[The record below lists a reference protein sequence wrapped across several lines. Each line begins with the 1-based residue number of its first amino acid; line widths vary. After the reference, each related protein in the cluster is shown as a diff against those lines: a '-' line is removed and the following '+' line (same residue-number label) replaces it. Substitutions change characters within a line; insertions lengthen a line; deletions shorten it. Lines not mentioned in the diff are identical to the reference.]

1 MSTVITNSVLAPGS
15 DKVML
20 RKSGCIVQSKQY
32 EYNSVYEDL
41 NNNNLIN
48 MPGVLGNGNATITP
62 YFGDSKILF
71 TAMIHCGHQTT
82 WRTNFFR
89 TFYRVTNSGSW
100 TQFYGGFGSNLYS
113 STNAMSQ
120 TVKCSYL
127 LDPSYSAGDL
137 VGFKLQHVGHAN
149 GGHLHLN
156 QVSLTNTT
164 DNNNVINA
172 HSKIYLQEVAT

>member
-1 MSTVITNSVLAPGS
+1 MSTVIANAVLRPAD

-20 RKSGCIVQSKQY
+20 RKSGCIMQNQQY
-32 EYNSVYEDL
+32 EYSSVYEDL
-41 NNNNLIN
+41 NNNNRID
-48 MPGVLGNGNATITP
+48 MPGDLGNGNASITP

-82 WRTNFFR
+82 WRTNFFE
-89 TFYRVTNSGSW
+89 TFYRVNGGSW

-113 STNAMSQ
+113 NTNSMSQ

-156 QVSLTNTT
+156 QISLTSTT
-164 DNNNVINA
+164 SNNNVISA
-172 HSKIYLQEVAT
+172 HSKIYLQEVAQ

>member
-15 DKVML
+15 EKVML
-20 RKSGCIVQSKQY
+20 RKSGCIVQSQQY

-41 NNNNLIN
+41 QNNNLIN

-89 TFYRVTNSGSW
+89 TFYRINSGSW
-100 TQFYGGFGSNLYS
+100 TQFYGGFGSCLYS
-113 STNAMSQ
+113 NTSSMSQ
-120 TVKCSYL
+120 TIKCSYL
-127 LDPSYSAGDL
+127 VSPSYSAGNSI
-137 VGFKLQHVGHAN
+137 GFKLVF
-149 GGHLHLN
+149 
-156 QVSLTNTT
+156 
-164 DNNNVINA
+164 
-172 HSKIYLQEVAT
+172 KY

>member
-20 RKSGCIVQSKQY
+20 RKSGCIVQNEQY
-32 EYNSVYEDL
+32 EYSSVYEDL
-41 NNNNLIN
+41 NSNNLIN
-48 MPGVLGNGNATITP
+48 MPGDLGNGNATITP

-82 WRTNFFR
+82 WRTNFIK
-89 TFYRVTNSGSW
+89 TFYRIAGGSW

-113 STNAMSQ
+113 GTNSMSQ
-120 TVKCSYL
+120 TIKCSYL
-127 LDPSYSAGDL
+127 LDPSYSAGNAI
-137 VGFKLQHVGHAN
+137 GFKIQHIGHAN

-156 QVSLTNTT
+156 QINLSNTT
-164 DNNNVINA
+164 SNSNVISA

>member
-20 RKSGCIVQSKQY
+20 RKSGCIMQSQQY
-32 EYNSVYEDL
+32 EYSSVYEDL

-48 MPGVLGNGNATITP
+48 MPGVLGNGTATITP
-62 YFGDSKILF
+62 YFADSKILF

-89 TFYRVTNSGSW
+89 TFYRINSGSW
-100 TQFYGGFGSNLYS
+100 TQFYGGFGSCLYS
-113 STNAMSQ
+113 NTNAMSQ
-120 TVKCSYL
+120 TIKCSYL
-127 LDPSYSAGDL
+127 LSPSYSAGNS

-156 QVSLTNTT
+156 QISLTNTT

>member
-1 MSTVITNSVLAPGS
+1 MSTVITNSVLASGS

-20 RKSGCIVQSKQY
+20 RKSGCIMQNQQY
-32 EYNSVYEDL
+32 EYSSVYEDL

-48 MPGVLGNGNATITP
+48 MPGDLGNGNATITP

-89 TFYRVTNSGSW
+89 TFYRINSGSW
-100 TQFYGGFGSNLYS
+100 TQFYGGFGSTLYS
-113 STNAMSQ
+113 STNSMSQ
-120 TVKCSYL
+120 TIKCSYL
-127 LDPSYSAGDL
+127 LSPSYSAGNSI
-137 VGFKLQHVGHAN
+137 GFKLQHIGHNN

-156 QVSLTNTT
+156 QINLSDTSA
-164 DNNNVINA
+164 NNNVVNA
-172 HSKIYLQEVAT
+172 HSKIFLQEVAT

>member
-1 MSTVITNSVLAPGS
+1 MSTVIANAVLRPAD

-20 RKSGCIVQSKQY
+20 RKSGCIMQSQQY
-32 EYNSVYEDL
+32 EYSSVYEDL

-48 MPGVLGNGNATITP
+48 MPGDLGNGNATITP

-71 TAMIHCGHQTT
+71 TALIHCGHQTT

-89 TFYRVTNSGSW
+89 TFYRINSGSW
-100 TQFYGGFGSNLYS
+100 TQFYGGFGNNLYS
-113 STNAMSQ
+113 NQNSMSQ
-120 TVKCSYL
+120 TIKCSYL
-127 LDPSYSAGDL
+127 LSPSYSAGNSI
-137 VGFKLQHVGHAN
+137 GFKIQHIGHAN

-156 QVSLTNTT
+156 QINLSNTT
-164 DNNNVINA
+164 SNSNVINA